1 MFSDVRSCAV
11 KTHPHSTYQ
20 QIHKCPTQDVCFG
33 CAASMYNHLFQLG
46 ALSKL
51 TSWLRWRQEVHHKDD
66 VQTRWKGLRSS
77 HQWAA
82 RIVPMSGAVVEAQ
95 LWANYSDRK
104 HDQKP
109 QKGSFLEG
117 TSRLVKYYNLAHHT
131 ITGGCSR
138 QRKSSCFLTFW
149 FGGQGWKKTKEHH
162 HQICASKICFGK
174 LSFVPFRI
182 KYDFKTVRL
191 LFPCGSRRSP
201 KYKARCTRIRCR

>member
-1 MFSDVRSCAV
+1 
-11 KTHPHSTYQ
+11 
-20 QIHKCPTQDVCFG
+20 
-33 CAASMYNHLFQLG
+33 MYNHLFQLG

-138 QRKSSCFLTFW
+138 QQKSSCFLTFW
-149 FGGQGWKKTKEHH
+149 FGGQGLKKNQGASSPNMCFENLLWQIELCSLPNQVRFQNCEVTFSLWK
-162 HQICASKICFGK
+162 QAIPKI
-174 LSFVPFRI
+174 
-182 KYDFKTVRL
+182 
-191 LFPCGSRRSP
+191 
-201 KYKARCTRIRCR
+201 